1 MRNLDIRLLVDE
13 AGFKYKDIAYEMGV
27 TPEHLSRLM
36 SEPLKPEMKTRIIT
50 ALHRLRS
57 AKEHQHDN

>member
-1 MRNLDIRLLVDE
+1 MKNLDIRILVDE
-13 AGFKYKDIAYEMGV
+13 YGFKYKDIAYEMGV

-36 SEPLKPEMKTRIIT
+36 REPLKPEMKTRLIT

-57 AKEHQHDN
+57 AKERQYDN